1 MTSRFSFSSWL
12 AHGDMP
18 WEPTMDATIRTG
30 CLRRKMDFCQ
40 KRGFRARELKVPD
53 STSLE
58 TAIIAVPETAGSAL
72 YGMLDVLTVTGN
84 VWQTLTR
91 TDTTPPPFRVRVVS
105 PSGERFHCG
114 NGIPVEPSGAID
126 EIDRADIVI
135 LPELWLGPDEHL
147 SGRYPSLIAW
157 IRARYE
163 AGAYVYSACSGA
175 LMLAETGLL
184 NDRDATSHW
193 GYQDLFRRHYPQVR
207 FRPEPNLC
215 FADTAG
221 RIVTAGG
228 TTSWH
233 DLALHIISR
242 HVSPGEA
249 MRIAKVYLL
258 KWHDEGQLPYEPLV
272 RSQPHADAVVRGC
285 EKWLQEHFRESG
297 VVARAV
303 GHARI
308 PERTLKRR
316 FKQATGLAL
325 IDYVQNLRIE
335 EAKHLLETSNQA
347 VDEICFAVGYEDPS
361 FFRRL
366 FRRRTGV
373 APARYRRV
381 FQPIHRGTPAGA
393 RARRPA

>member
-1 MTSRFSFSSWL
+1 
-12 AHGDMP
+12 
-18 WEPTMDATIRTG
+18 
-30 CLRRKMDFCQ
+30 
-40 KRGFRARELKVPD
+40 
-53 STSLE
+53 
-58 TAIIAVPETAGSAL
+58 
-72 YGMLDVLTVTGN
+72 
-84 VWQTLTR
+84 
-91 TDTTPPPFRVRVVS
+91 
-105 PSGERFHCG
+105 
-114 NGIPVEPSGAID
+114 
-126 EIDRADIVI
+126 
-135 LPELWLGPDEHL
+135 
-147 SGRYPSLIAW
+147 
-157 IRARYE
+157 
-163 AGAYVYSACSGA
+163 
-175 LMLAETGLL
+175 MLAETGLL
-184 NDRDATSHW
+184 DGRDATSHW
-193 GYQDLFRRHYPQVR
+193 GYQDLFRHQYPRVH

-215 FADTAG
+215 FADPMG

-272 RSQPHADAVVRGC
+272 RQQPHSDAVVRGC
-285 EKWLQEHFRESG
+285 ETWLRQHFRQPG

-303 GHARI
+303 GQAGV

-335 EAKHLLETSNQA
+335 EAKHLLESSDQP
-347 VDEICFAVGYEDPS
+347 VDEICFAIGYEDPS

-366 FRRRTGV
+366 FKRRTGV

-381 FQPIHRGTPAGA
+381 FQPIHHGMPAGSRSTA
-393 RARRPA
+393 TTRL